1 MRKTKKRTLTAPQ
14 KPSVEAFSFGD
25 PVPVLDR
32 REIFD
37 YLECSLID
45 NYYEPPMSFEGLSR
59 IFRAAA
65 HHSSAIYVK
74 RNILSSTFVPH
85 PWLSRQDFDR
95 FALDFLIFGNAYLE
109 RRKNGL
115 NKTIQLKSIPAK
127 LTRRG
132 EDLATYY
139 LLHAGFD
146 SVPFTFQQGHVF
158 HLLEPDINQEIYGL
172 PEYLAAMT
180 AILLNESA
188 TLFRRKYYLNGSHAG
203 YILYISDAAQNLQ
216 DIDNIREQLK
226 SSKGLGNFR
235 NLFLYAPNGKKDGIQ
250 TIPLSEAAAKDEFLN
265 IKNVSRDDMLAAH
278 RVPPQLMGIMPQN
291 VGGFGDVQK
300 AANVFI
306 CNELHPLQHKMQQ
319 LNEWLGEEVIQFT
332 PYALNRIKNK
342 I

>member
-1 MRKTKKRTLTAPQ
+1 
-14 KPSVEAFSFGD
+14 
-25 PVPVLDR
+25 
-32 REIFD
+32 
-37 YLECSLID
+37 
-45 NYYEPPMSFEGLSR
+45 
-59 IFRAAA
+59 
-65 HHSSAIYVK
+65 
-74 RNILSSTFVPH
+74 
-85 PWLSRQDFDR
+85 
-95 FALDFLIFGNAYLE
+95 
-109 RRKNGL
+109 
-115 NKTIQLKSIPAK
+115 
-127 LTRRG
+127 
-132 EDLATYY
+132 
-139 LLHAGFD
+139 
-146 SVPFTFQQGHVF
+146 
-158 HLLEPDINQEIYGL
+158 
-172 PEYLAAMT
+172 
-180 AILLNESA
+180 
-188 TLFRRKYYLNGSHAG
+188 G

>member
-1 MRKTKKRTLTAPQ
+1 MRKTKNRTLTAPK
-14 KPSVEAFSFGD
+14 KPSVDAFTFGD
-25 PVPVLDR
+25 PVSMFDR

-37 YLECSLID
+37 YLECALID
-45 NYYEPPMSFEGLSR
+45 NYYEPPISFEGLSR

-74 RNILSSTFVPH
+74 RNILSNTFVPH
-85 PWLSRQDFDR
+85 KLLIRQDFDR

-115 NKTIQLKSIPAK
+115 NKTISLKSIPAK

-146 SVPFTFQQGHVF
+146 SVPFTFQRGQVF

-172 PEYLAAMT
+172 PEYPAAMT

-203 YILYISDAAQNLQ
+203 YILYINDTINFQ
-216 DIDNIREQLK
+216 DIDNLREQLK

-235 NLFLYAPNGKKDGIQ
+235 NLLLYSPNGKKDGIQ

-291 VGGFGDVQK
+291 VGGIWRRTESGQCVYLQRTASVATQN
-300 AANVFI
+300 AA
-306 CNELHPLQHKMQQ
+306 
-319 LNEWLGEEVIQFT
+319 
-332 PYALNRIKNK
+332 A
-342 I
+342 